1 MRAQPTPTG
10 QRGTNSCQGASLP
23 REFPTVVQSPRSCRQ
38 LGGEGA
44 EGKES
49 TRLRS
54 LQQRWRIRQ
63 EEGGAEPDAQMLTKI
78 TTASLLD
85 CRKTSLP
92 PPPSFH
98 ALSRAGFFLFIPPPT
113 HLPSPKKARF
123 HDGHPESAVEG
134 RSEPTALWHRS
145 ARASPGPCRAET
157 GRAEPGHPGP
167 GSAAPPDTR
176 RPPRRGKR
184 KPLPELSL
192 FLLPALFSVS
202 TGDRA
207 CLP

>member
-1 MRAQPTPTG
+1 M
-10 QRGTNSCQGASLP
+10 
-23 REFPTVVQSPRSCRQ
+23 QSPRSCRQ

-98 ALSRAGFFLFIPPPT
+98 ALSRAGFFLFIPPTPRT
-113 HLPSPKKARF
+113 SLALRKLAFMMDIPRARLR
-123 HDGHPESAVEG
+123 DGASQQPGGTG
-134 RSEPTALWHRS
+134 RREHR
-145 ARASPGPCRAET
+145 RD
-157 GRAEPGHPGP
+157 RAEPRRAER
-167 GSAAPPDTR
+167 SRDTR
-176 RPPRRGKR
+176 GPAAQLPPTPAAHPAGESVSRYLSCRFSFCRPS
-184 KPLPELSL
+184 SL
-192 FLLPALFSVS
+192 FPPGTEPACHSPLAHTLPPW
-202 TGDRA
+202 G
-207 CLP
+207 C

>member
-1 MRAQPTPTG
+1 MCNLLGAAGSSAGKGRRGRRALG
-10 QRGTNSCQGASLP
+10 SEVCSRGGVSDRRRGA
-23 REFPTVVQSPRSCRQ
+23 RN
-38 LGGEGA
+38 
-44 EGKES
+44 
-49 TRLRS
+49 
-54 LQQRWRIRQ
+54 
-63 EEGGAEPDAQMLTKI
+63 QMLKCSPKLQPLL
-78 TTASLLD
+78 SLTVGKPPYHRHLRFMLYHVLD
-85 CRKTSLP
+85 FS
-92 PPPSFH
+92 
-98 ALSRAGFFLFIPPPT
+98 FLFPPPT
-113 HLPSPKKARF
+113 YLPSPKKARF

-134 RSEPTALWHRS
+134 RSEPTARWHRS
-145 ARASPGPCRAET
+145 ARAPPGPCRAET